1 MGGSELGKTNVIVN
15 LMKHQEQ
22 IKFIYMSKIYLNQS
36 INCLLTEEKVRIEKL
51 KNPKALIDYW
61 WKIYYV
67 YENLED
73 FNLTKKKRVLIVFD
87 GMTADMESNKIIYP
101 IVTNLFLRGRKLN
114 IWLVFMLQ
122 SYFKVPIIL

>member
-51 KNPKALIDYW
+51 KNPKALIDY
-61 WKIYYV
+61 
-67 YENLED
+67 
-73 FNLTKKKRVLIVFD
+73 
-87 GMTADMESNKIIYP
+87 
-101 IVTNLFLRGRKLN
+101 
-114 IWLVFMLQ
+114 
-122 SYFKVPIIL
+122 

>member
-1 MGGSELGKTNVIVN
+1 M
-15 LMKHQEQ
+15 
-22 IKFIYMSKIYLNQS
+22 KFICMSKIYLNQS

-51 KNPKALIDYW
+51 ENPKALIDYW

-87 GMTADMESNKIIYP
+87 DMTADMESNKIIYP

>member
-1 MGGSELGKTNVIVN
+1 
-15 LMKHQEQ
+15 
-22 IKFIYMSKIYLNQS
+22 MSKIYLNQS

-51 KNPKALIDYW
+51 KNSKALIDYW